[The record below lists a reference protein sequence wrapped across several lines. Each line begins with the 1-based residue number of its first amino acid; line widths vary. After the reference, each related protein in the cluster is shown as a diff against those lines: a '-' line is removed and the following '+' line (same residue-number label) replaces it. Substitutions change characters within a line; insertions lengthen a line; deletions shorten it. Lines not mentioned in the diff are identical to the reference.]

1 MIELIPCQYSYVKIY
16 RIPRNEIENV
26 EFSLCKQP
34 RETLDSFY
42 KRQEKKPDIMCNGG
56 FFNMSSGDT
65 VFTFIDDRNV
75 IAMDQQLN
83 EGMGVLNN
91 ELRFGIYD
99 SRFKDFISGYPVL
112 IKEYQPVSSNVG
124 SELDYNARRTILG
137 YDNTYVYMIAVE
149 SPGLKY
155 SKMKE
160 LLLSLK
166 VKHAINLDGGG
177 STRILKDG
185 KVVTN
190 STIYNRPVDNVVC
203 IYLKENVNNNAP
215 KTIYRVQTGAFTYK
229 GNAEIY
235 QKTIRALEDNI
246 NAGYKNAYIRLIDN
260 LYKVQVGAFSNKKN
274 AEKVVKDLKSK
285 GFNSFI
291 TTK

>member
-1 MIELIPCQYSYVKIY
+1 
-16 RIPRNEIENV
+16 
-26 EFSLCKQP
+26 
-34 RETLDSFY
+34 
-42 KRQEKKPDIMCNGG
+42 
-56 FFNMSSGDT
+56 
-65 VFTFIDDRNV
+65 
-75 IAMDQQLN
+75 
-83 EGMGVLNN
+83 
-91 ELRFGIYD
+91 
-99 SRFKDFISGYPVL
+99 
-112 IKEYQPVSSNVG
+112 
-124 SELDYNARRTILG
+124 
-137 YDNTYVYMIAVE
+137 
-149 SPGLKY
+149 
-155 SKMKE
+155 MKE